1 MEYKEINLEQI
12 RNPAGEKGTILFAD
26 KDEKLKLGKIILP
39 NENEKDKTILFSI
52 IISDAQK

>member
-1 MEYKEINLEQI
+1 MEYKEIELEKI
-12 RNPAGEKGTILFAD
+12 KNPIEKGNILFAD
-26 KDEKLKLGKIILP
+26 KNGKLKFGKVIFP